1 MAIAVAAVKN
11 QPMRQ
16 IRLEKIVLN
25 IGCGTKTNVENAKK
39 ILEMVS
45 GSRCVITK
53 TRRRNTF
60 NVPKDT
66 PIGCKVTIR
75 KNRDEFLKK
84 LLLAKENKLK
94 QENFDSTGNFA
105 FGVKE
110 YIDVPGT
117 EYDPKIGIIGFDV
130 CISLERPGYSI
141 RRRRIESKVGKK
153 HLIKKEEAIAFVKDK
168 FGVVVE

>member
-1 MAIAVAAVKN
+1 MAVAVAAVKN

-25 IGCGTKTNVENAKK
+25 VGCGTKTNVENAKK

-53 TRRRNTF
+53 TKRRNTF
-60 NVPKDT
+60 NVPKDV

-94 QENFDSTGNFA
+94 QGNFDSTGNFA
-105 FGVKE
+105 FGIKE

-117 EYDPKIGIIGFDV
+117 EYEPKIGIIGFDV

-153 HLIKKEEAIAFVKDK
+153 HLIKKEEAIAFVKAK
-168 FGVVVE
+168 FGVTIE

>member
-1 MAIAVAAVKN
+1 MTVAVAAVKN
-11 QPMRQ
+11 QPMRH

-53 TRRRNTF
+53 TKRRNTF
-60 NVPKDT
+60 NVPKDV

-105 FGVKE
+105 FGIKE

-117 EYDPKIGIIGFDV
+117 EYEPKIGIIGFDV

-168 FGVVVE
+168 FGVVIE